1 MSAIINQIDP
11 ITFELQTYTPQ
22 DLTSI
27 PSEKVDSGWGG
38 INSYAECTIISAD
51 GNFQITD
58 QNFNSSLGSTFVS
71 SDGVAYNV
79 DINPEKVL
87 IDKGFTN
94 GEYNI
99 IFKFLNNEL
108 SSSSDTRPYL
118 IKEISADRTE
128 LRIVS
133 NFIGNDDLINLITEF
148 RSRPNSGYFQDFYLN
163 FGSNNLIIANN
174 LLIDNSKEKYDLLIN
189 LYEPLPQRFKL
200 REPLWIV
207 TQPADPLAFNVKF
220 QPKIVKPKIFTP
232 TLKSANFNIPIKDK
246 TNNSTI
252 YLTYN
257 NLITTS
263 SITPYQQLLSYL
275 EEKSIDIGIDY
286 TKFKNFVHF
295 SSAKNRIENFDY
307 KLKLITQ
314 YKNEIKNLEISST
327 NTDIVKSNVGIIQD
341 KINSIIKNFDG
352 YEYFLYFTSGSEF
365 TYPKSATTTT
375 PPYTLLP
382 TSNAAA
388 QLWLIS
394 SLESASIYDANNKD
408 YLYYTI
414 PEYLR
419 DDPQNDPYKVFIDM
433 MGQYYD
439 NIWIYYKDVTN
450 RYSGDNRLEFGI
462 SKDLVADA
470 IKSFGLNIYQ
480 NNASSDDLFNAF
492 VGYNPNNTARRVTT
506 STLPPGADKEVI
518 TTYEFVSQESLNIPL
533 NDVSKEIYKRI
544 YHNLPYLLKS
554 KGTVAGLQNI
564 ISMFGITSSILTI
577 KEFGGAY
584 SFSDSP
590 EPFDSTFVTGI
601 KDIIS
606 DNIEIYPS
614 LEIDENNKTYS
625 TMVPIV
631 TPDGNNTYKPL
642 VLPMVKS
649 AFQEPWYN
657 NPDKKSL
664 SPSVNTIEVAFS
676 PQNDVDNYIK
686 NNTSATDIGNSVARP
701 FSDLNGYAPYYST
714 LINTAN
720 GLLSNNEYNL
730 AAYLHLIK
738 YFDNSLFLMIKDFVP
753 AKTNLKSG
761 IVIKQHLLNRS
772 KHDTPRAYI
781 NSSSY
786 VGLIPTPAQA
796 IGGTGGAFDEFNTL
810 THLSNSQFWFEQI
823 PTPLGYTSSY
833 HKDQAEFYNGELPN
847 YPLIVTNGEV
857 NTLNLLKNN
866 PTYLNFQ
873 VVNFSNP
880 SASFINGGD
889 PGSNTIALWFDA
901 TEGTFNT
908 PNIYLPP
915 NYGPG
920 LGGVVN
926 SPNNTPT
933 STVPDSLPITT
944 DKGGSSGGG
953 TGGSSIG
960 GGGRNTTP
968 EAPETFR

>member
-1 MSAIINQIDP
+1 MSAIINQINP
-11 ITFELQTYTPQ
+11 ITFELQTYASQ
-22 DLTSI
+22 DLKAI
-27 PSEKVDSGWGG
+27 PSETASSAWGG

-58 QNFNSSLGSTFVS
+58 QNFNSSLGSTFVA
-71 SDGVAYNV
+71 DNGIAFNV
-79 DINPEKVL
+79 DIDPEKVL
-87 IDKGFTN
+87 INKGFTN

-99 IFKFLNNEL
+99 VFKFLQNEL

-128 LRIVS
+128 LRLVS
-133 NFIGNDDLINLITEF
+133 NFIGNDDLIRLVTEF
-148 RSRPNSGYFQDFYLN
+148 RSRPNFGYFQDFYLN
-163 FGSNNLIIANN
+163 FGSNNLVIANN

-189 LYEPLPQRFKL
+189 LYEPLPQQFRL

-220 QPKIVKPKIFTP
+220 QPKVVVPKVFTP

-246 TNNSTI
+246 TNNSTP
-252 YLTYN
+252 YLNYDQ
-257 NLITTS
+257 LITSNNSTS
-263 SITPYQQLLSYL
+263 YQQLLSYL
-275 EEKSIDIGIDY
+275 EEKGIDIGIDY
-286 TKFKNFVHF
+286 TDFSNFVHF
-295 SSAKNRIENFDY
+295 SSAKTRIENFYY
-307 KLKLITQ
+307 KINLINQ
-314 YKNEIKNLEISST
+314 YRSEIRNLEFSST
-327 NTDIVKSNVGIIQD
+327 QTDPVKDNVVLIQD
-341 KINSIIKNFDG
+341 KINNIIKNFDG
-352 YEYFLYFTSGSEF
+352 YEYFLYFTSGSSYA
-365 TYPKSATTTT
+365 YPKSSVTST
-375 PPYTLLP
+375 PPYTLLG
-382 TSNAAA
+382 TGSAAV
-388 QLWLIS
+388 QTWLTS
-394 SLESASIYDANNKD
+394 SLDRALIYDTNNKD

-433 MGQYYD
+433 MGQHYD
-439 NIWIYYKDVTN
+439 NIWVYYKDISN
-450 RYSGDNRLEFGI
+450 RYSGDNRLGYGI

-470 IKSFGLNIYQ
+470 IRSFGLKIYQ
-480 NNASSDDLFNAF
+480 NNASSEDLFNAF
-492 VGYNPNNTARRVTT
+492 IGYNPNNRARRTNP
-506 STLPPGADKEVI
+506 SDFRDKEII

-533 NDVSKEIYKRI
+533 DDVSKEMYKRI

-584 SFSDSP
+584 SFPDSP
-590 EPFDSTFVTGI
+590 EPFDSIFVTGI

-642 VLPMVKS
+642 VLPIVKS

-664 SPSVNTIEVAFS
+664 SPSVNTIEIAFS

-686 NNTSATDIGNSVARP
+686 NNTGLTDIGSSISRP
-701 FSDLNGYAPYYST
+701 FLDLNGYAPYYSS
-714 LINTAN
+714 LINSAN
-720 GLLSNNEYNL
+720 TLLSNNEYNL

-781 NSSSY
+781 SNSSYICS
-786 VGLIPTPAQA
+786 TPQSGQA
-796 IGGTGGAFDEFNTL
+796 VGGTGGTFNEFNTL
-810 THLSNSQFWFEQI
+810 TNPSNSQFWYEQI

-833 HKDQAEFYNGELPN
+833 HRDQTEFYNGELP
-847 YPLIVTNGEV
+847 YFPLVVV
-857 NTLNLLKNN
+857 NTNAN
-866 PTYLNFQ
+866 PTNTQKSSPTYFNFS
-873 VVNFSNP
+873 VVNFNQP
-880 SASFINGGD
+880 SSSFLTGGAPGNG
-889 PGSNTIALWFDA
+889 TIALWFDGI
-901 TEGTFNT
+901 EGKFNPPNTYLSPDYNSVKGT
-908 PNIYLPP
+908 PNTA
-915 NYGPG
+915 
-920 LGGVVN
+920 
-926 SPNNTPT
+926 NTRPT
-933 STVPDSLPITT
+933 STVPNSLKPTT

-953 TGGSSIG
+953 SWGESG
-960 GGGRNTTP
+960 GGKGRPIKST
-968 EAPETFR
+968 AK

>member
-1 MSAIINQIDP
+1 MSAIINQINP
-11 ITFELQTYTPQ
+11 VTFELQTYTPQ

-27 PSEKVDSGWGG
+27 PSEKINSDWGG
-38 INSYAECTIISAD
+38 TSSYAECTIISAD

-71 SDGVAYNV
+71 SDGVSYNV
-79 DINPEKVL
+79 DLDPEKVL
-87 IDKGFTN
+87 INKGFTS
-94 GEYNI
+94 GEYNVV
-99 IFKFLNNEL
+99 FRFLRNEL
-108 SSSSDTRPYL
+108 SSSSDNRPYL

-133 NFIGNDDLINLITEF
+133 NFINNDDLIKFVTEF

-189 LYEPLPQRFKL
+189 LYEPLPQQFRL

-220 QPKIVKPKIFTP
+220 QPKVVKPKVFTP

-246 TNNSTI
+246 TNNSTT

-257 NLITTS
+257 QLITSS

-275 EEKSIDIGIDY
+275 EEKSIDIGVDY
-286 TKFKNFVHF
+286 TKFENFVHF
-295 SSAKNRIENFDY
+295 SSAKTRIENFY
-307 KLKLITQ
+307 FKLKLINQ
-314 YKNEIKNLEISST
+314 YRLEIRDLEASST
-327 NTDIVKSNVGIIQD
+327 NYDPVKANVVLIQD
-341 KINSIIKNFDG
+341 KISNVIKNFDG
-352 YEYFLYFTSGSEF
+352 YEYFLYFTSGSEYA
-365 TYPKSATTTT
+365 YPKSATTLT
-375 PPYTLLP
+375 PPYSLLA
-382 TSNAAA
+382 TSSAAA
-388 QLWLIS
+388 QSWLTS

-414 PEYLR
+414 PDYLR
-419 DDPQNDPYKVFIDM
+419 EDPQNDPYKIFIDM

-439 NIWIYYKDVTN
+439 NIWIYYKDVSN
-450 RYSGDNRLEFGI
+450 RYNGDNRLNYGI

-492 VGYNPNNTARRVTT
+492 IGYNPNSTARKVT
-506 STLPPGADKEVI
+506 SATLPPKADKEVI

-577 KEFGGAY
+577 KEFGGVY
-584 SFSDSP
+584 SLPDSP
-590 EPFDSTFVTGI
+590 NIASYPGAQIVTGI
-601 KDIIS
+601 GDVIP
-606 DNIEIYPS
+606 DNIEIIS
-614 LEIDENNKTYS
+614 DTKAS
-625 TMVPIV
+625 SSMVPIV
-631 TPDGNNTYKPL
+631 TLDGDNTYKPM

-649 AFQEPWYN
+649 VFQEPWYDS
-657 NPDKKSL
+657 PIKKSL
-664 SPSVNTIEVAFS
+664 SPSVNTIEIGFS
-676 PQNDVDNYIK
+676 PQNDLDNYIK
-686 NNTSATDIGNSVARP
+686 DITSQTDIGALIANP
-701 FSDLNGYAPYYST
+701 ILDYLGYSPYYASVLSFASLT
-714 LINTAN
+714 LDNNTYD
-720 GLLSNNEYNL
+720 LMSYIR
-730 AAYLHLIK
+730 LIK
-738 YFDNSLFLMIKDFVP
+738 YFDNLLFLMIKDFTP

-761 IVIKQHLLNRS
+761 IIIKPHLLNRS
-772 KHDTPRAYI
+772 KLDTPKAYI

-786 VGLIPTPAQA
+786 TSLIPPSDQV
-796 IGGTGGAFDEFNTL
+796 IGGTGGAFDKFNTL
-810 THLSNSQFWFEQI
+810 THPSNSQFWYEQI

-833 HKDQAEFYNGELPN
+833 HKDQSEFYNGELPN

-857 NTLNLLKNN
+857 NALNILKNN

-873 VVNFSNP
+873 IVNFSNP

-920 LGGVVN
+920 LSGITN
-926 SPNNTPT
+926 SPNSTPT

-944 DKGGSSGGG
+944 DRGGSSGGG
-953 TGGSSIG
+953 TGGSIIG
-960 GGGRNTTP
+960 GGGRNTYP
-968 EAPETFR
+968 DAPQSSR